1 MSLPVVIEITFED
14 NDVEEEVESEYFNEY
29 RYLSDENGQY
39 SGYIDEDW
47 DIEPQPL
54 VLEFKCQHCGKLYEN
69 DDKLRRHLRNHQ
81 ERKHACEHCGRKFL
95 YRKDKITHERT
106 HTGERPF
113 TCQVC
118 GKSFIQKCTLN
129 NHLVC
134 HYKQHKDIFCEIC
147 GRGYYHQKSL
157 ALHMNEKHPT
167 SLKIRTCQ
175 FCNKEFNA
183 YTKWIYHVKNCKE
196 VSQINRKHKPSESS
210 IDKETEKKIRPK
222 KLKASSKLD

>member
-81 ERKHACEHCGRKFL
+81 ERKQKNTLEFQTHIVLYCYLGFL
-95 YRKDKITHERT
+95 
-106 HTGERPF
+106 
-113 TCQVC
+113 
-118 GKSFIQKCTLN
+118 
-129 NHLVC
+129 
-134 HYKQHKDIFCEIC
+134 
-147 GRGYYHQKSL
+147 
-157 ALHMNEKHPT
+157 
-167 SLKIRTCQ
+167 
-175 FCNKEFNA
+175 
-183 YTKWIYHVKNCKE
+183 
-196 VSQINRKHKPSESS
+196 SS
-210 IDKETEKKIRPK
+210 VEQTFK
-222 KLKASSKLD
+222 